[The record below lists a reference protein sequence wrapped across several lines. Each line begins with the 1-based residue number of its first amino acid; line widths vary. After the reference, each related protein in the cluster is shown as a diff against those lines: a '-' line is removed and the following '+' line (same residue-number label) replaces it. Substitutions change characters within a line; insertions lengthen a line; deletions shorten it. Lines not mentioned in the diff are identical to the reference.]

1 MKTPPLGAVL
11 KIVFMTKQEKFED
24 YMKKVRENVKDTEV
38 RRKLSDISTDIVLGR
53 LSRRYFGKSVS
64 WFYNKLN
71 GIDGNGGEGGFT
83 HEELQQLKGALCDL
97 ADRIRRAADN
107 L

>member
-1 MKTPPLGAVL
+1 
-11 KIVFMTKQEKFED
+11 MTDHICLTLYLLRPGF
-24 YMKKVRENVKDTEV
+24 
-38 RRKLSDISTDIVLGR
+38 VLGR